1 MRLDPRHLAILGLGL
16 ILGLPQASPGQPA
29 PPDPPPASAADLDDL
44 AQGLADEVQDLSR
57 DIETALGRGGTVR
70 HLAQDAQELA
80 RAIGEFQER
89 LEQGED
95 RGQLRRAYAAID
107 STWGHLREGI
117 GRIAPPLELDRG
129 IRRVDRL
136 TDRFRL
142 ALGLA
147 VPENLDDLAREM
159 SEQVVHLAEDIAQD
173 QGGTRK
179 AVYLLQDTRELGQS
193 LTEFRDVVRDHPD
206 PFDVRRSYADI
217 DQTWDQ
223 VKAALAQRGSSPAI
237 DRSVRRIDAVD
248 EGIRQALG
256 LSALRPAPDARR
268 PAGPRDE
275 FAEARRRVGDLH
287 DRAEALVDAMRAELG
302 DDPGRDHVLGDARH
316 LAERSETFEEFL
328 GQDPSPERIRV
339 AYASINDVATC
350 LHDDLSRRRPPAPV
364 LAAWRSFSESQHAIN
379 QVLDDLPAPP
389 PTALAPLPPPPPLPP
404 ELPPQIIQ
412 AQRTIQA
419 LRQQAEA
426 LVAAMQSQLINYPG
440 RDHVLG
446 DASQLVERSQTF
458 EAFLGQNPPPERIR
472 TAYAS
477 INDVANCLYGDLS
490 RQPPPAP
497 VVTAW
502 QSFSQVQHS
511 VHQIL
516 DLPAPPPTAL
526 APPPP
531 LPPQPQPQP
540 VVVLAPPSPEVIN
553 ARRIALALQQRAEV
567 LVASMRTDL
576 HGYPNEAHVFQDAA
590 QIAGRTESFQE
601 FLAQNTDPQQ
611 IRAAYAPINEVATC
625 LQGDLTRQPPPPSVL
640 NAWQSFTQAQYLI
653 HDTLQLPPPAPTVR
667 VVLRPPSG
675 PSPVVGLADQLV
687 GETEAFLRVFGP
699 TVRVVPEGQDFF
711 ADGQRLREAALQFR
725 QAVAQGIDPNQ
736 LAGAFADIDA
746 TWRRLV
752 RRTNRIARGRTGP
765 NIQQIYKLGAIV
777 RDIHQVLALPGYEP
791 LIGQP

>member
-1 MRLDPRHLAILGLGL
+1 MRFDPRRSAVLGLGL
-16 ILGLPQASPGQPA
+16 ILGTAQASPGQLAPDRTPA
-29 PPDPPPASAADLDDL
+29 APAAADLDDL

-57 DIETALGRGGTVR
+57 EIEADLGRGTTVR
-70 HLAQDAQELA
+70 HLVQDAQELA
-80 RAIGEFQER
+80 HSIDEFQGR
-89 LEQGED
+89 LEQREG

-117 GRIAPPLELDRG
+117 ARINPPLELDRG

-136 TDRFRL
+136 TERFRL

-147 VPENLDDLAREM
+147 LPENLGDLTREM
-159 SEQVVHLAEDIAQD
+159 SEQVVHLAEEIVQD
-173 QGGTRK
+173 QGGNRQ

-193 LTEFRDVVRDHPD
+193 LTEFRDVLRDRPD
-206 PFDVRRSYADI
+206 PLDVRRAYADI
-217 DQTWDQ
+217 DQTWGQ
-223 VKAALAQRGSSPAI
+223 VKASLARGGSSPAI
-237 DRSVRRIDAVD
+237 DRSARRIDAVD
-248 EGIRQALG
+248 GELRQALG
-256 LSALRPAPDARR
+256 LSDLAPVADDRR
-268 PAGPRDE
+268 PAGPRNE
-275 FAEARRRVGDLH
+275 LAEARRRVHALH
-287 DRAEALVDAMRAELG
+287 DQAEALVDALRADLG
-302 DDPGRDHVLGDARH
+302 DYPGRDHVLGDARH
-316 LAERSETFEEFL
+316 LAERSETFDEFL
-328 GQDPSPERIRV
+328 RQDPSPERIRV

-350 LHDDLSRRRPPAPV
+350 LHGDLSRQRPPAAV
-364 LAAWRSFSESQHAIN
+364 LAAWRSFSESQQSIN
-379 QVLDDLPAPP
+379 EVLDDLPAPP

-404 ELPPQIIQ
+404 ALPPQIIQ
-412 AQRTIQA
+412 AQRTVQA

-426 LVAAMQSQLINYPG
+426 LVASMQSQLFNYPG

-446 DASQLVERSQTF
+446 DASQLIERSQTF
-458 EAFLGQNPPPERIR
+458 ESFLGQNPPPDRIR

-477 INDVANCLYGDLS
+477 INDVATCLYGDLS
-490 RQPPPAP
+490 RQPPPGP

-502 QSFSQVQHS
+502 QSFAQVQHS
-511 VHQIL
+511 INQVL
-516 DLPAPPPTAL
+516 DLPAPPPVAL

-531 LPPQPQPQP
+531 PPPAPQP
-540 VVVLAPPSPEVIN
+540 VIVVQQPSPEVIN
-553 ARRIALALQQRAEV
+553 TRRIALALQQRAEV

-590 QIAGRTESFQE
+590 QIAGRTEAFQE
-601 FLAQNTDPQQ
+601 FLAQDPDPQQ
-611 IRAAYAPINEVATC
+611 IPAAYAPINEVATC

-653 HDTLQLPPPAPTVR
+653 HDTLHLPAPAPTVR

-675 PSPVVGLADQLV
+675 PSPIVGLTDQLV

-699 TVRVVPEGQDFF
+699 TVRVVPEGPDFF
-711 ADGQRLREAALQFR
+711 ADGQRLRDAALQFR
-725 QAVAQGIDPNQ
+725 QVVAQGIDPNQ
-736 LAGAFADIDA
+736 LAGAFGDIDA

-752 RRTNRIARGRTGP
+752 RRTNRIAKGRTGP